1 MLGGLAMDV
10 TMPVVEIPEL
20 LEELDKGID
29 DMENGCVIP
38 HEETMK
44 SLVQRYNDYVSQN
57 P

>member
-10 TMPVVEIPEL
+10 TMPIVETPKL

-29 DMENGCVIP
+29 DMENGRVTP

-44 SLVQRYNDYVSQN
+44 ILMQRYNDYVSQN

>member
-10 TMPVVEIPEL
+10 TMPIVETPDL

-29 DMENGCVIP
+29 DMENGRITT

-44 SLVQRYNDYVSQN
+44 VLMQQYNDYVSQN